1 MAGWRDEPAVA
12 VDTPV
17 SYSYASGSIAHLNA
31 AHGTGSLGTLGVK
44 GYRAA
49 QVPAEG

>member
-1 MAGWRDEPAVA
+1 MAGWHDEPAVA
-12 VDTPV
+12 VDTPMSYV
-17 SYSYASGSIAHLNA
+17 SGLIAHLNA

-49 QVPAEG
+49 QVPTEG